1 MQKLFSSEKLV
12 RSTLPHFQ
20 READFAFNF
29 SLEPLPSSTAKAIL
43 AESRSLAYTPKEPTP
58 ASSVSLADELLPSLK
73 SDRQLLALARL
84 GEIGAGISLERISAK
99 YHGFGKGFAGT
110 DGAPVGG
117 YSGLIES
124 LGRKIVQD
132 GAEIA
137 FDQEVISITELG
149 SEQGVEVK
157 TRSGKTFVGKTCIS
171 TIPLGVLKHSPPT
184 FSPPLDPAFNAAVER
199 TAVGVLEKVRK
210 SHFRFP
216 IIATLLISICAS

>member
-1 MQKLFSSEKLV
+1 MVRAGEPRTSPTGSPDVKLTSL
-12 RSTLPHFQ
+12 
-20 READFAFNF
+20 DFV
-29 SLEPLPSSTAKAIL
+29 LEPIPSSTAKAIL
-43 AESRSLAYTPKEPTP
+43 AESRSLGYTPKEPTP
-58 ASSVSLADELLPSLK
+58 ASSVSLADVLLPSFH

-124 LGRKIVQD
+124 LGRKTVQE
-132 GAEIA
+132 GAVITFE
-137 FDQEVISITELG
+137 QEVVSITDLG
-149 SEQGVEVK
+149 DEKGVEVK
-157 TRSGKTFVGKTCIS
+157 TRSGKTFIGKTCIS

-184 FSPPLDPAFNAAVER
+184 FSPPLDSAFNAAVER

-210 SHFRFP
+210 CF
-216 IIATLLISICAS
+216 